1 MSSRWTESKTTDDT
15 NVLHRQERQKKKKTF
30 WLKKKFLV
38 SKMYL
43 TLQENDPILLNMQLV
58 RKNKE
63 DKKLLIV

>member
-1 MSSRWTESKTTDDT
+1 M
-15 NVLHRQERQKKKKTF
+15 
-30 WLKKKFLV
+30 KKKFLV